1 MRPPVRSTHPQAA
14 RKRDTYE
21 VLEEVVIDVKK
32 MITVKNTLR
41 ASGALASLVAV
52 VATLGAATKWW

>member
-1 MRPPVRSTHPQAA
+1 
-14 RKRDTYE
+14 
-21 VLEEVVIDVKK
+21 VVIDVKK